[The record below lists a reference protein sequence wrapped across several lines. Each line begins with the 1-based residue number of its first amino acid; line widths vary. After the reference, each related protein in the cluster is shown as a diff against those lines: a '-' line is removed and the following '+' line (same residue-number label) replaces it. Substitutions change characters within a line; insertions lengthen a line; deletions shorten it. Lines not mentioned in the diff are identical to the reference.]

1 MMQIFDSAF
10 KRNPRPYLV
19 QSLLAL
25 LFAAVILFFV
35 ESVTHA
41 AIVAALGSST
51 FIVFATPGAR
61 IAGTRELIGGHA
73 VGVGVG
79 AVCHFGILRGA
90 FGAVADTSDIVIWVA
105 GAVAIGLSV
114 LLMTVTDTEHPPA
127 AATALGIAIHGW
139 SVATVVFVMAF
150 AICLA
155 IVRKILGSRLVDLY

>member
-1 MMQIFDSAF
+1 M
-10 KRNPRPYLV
+10 RNPKPYIV

-25 LFAAVILFFV
+25 VFAFVILFFV

-51 FIVFATPGAR
+51 FIVFATPKSR

-73 VGVGVG
+73 VGIGVG
-79 AVCHFGILRGA
+79 AIGHFGLLRGV
-90 FGAVADTSDIVIWVA
+90 FGGVADTSDVVVWVT
-105 GAVAIGLSV
+105 GAVAIGLAV
-114 LLMTVTDTEHPPA
+114 FLMTITDSEHPPG

-139 SVATVVFVMAF
+139 SGATVVLVLAF

-155 IVRKILGSRLVDLY
+155 IVKRILGHRLVDL